1 MYIPFTVRILTT
13 LVLLSSTMLL
23 ADWASARPAPKEIG
37 KEPAA
42 IAPSPTT
49 LAPRVLGKY
58 RDFSRYKKAAPDYAL
73 STAQSRV
80 LRTLSA
86 QSAIIIDG
94 ASRETLFAKNPHSP
108 RQPAST
114 IKVLTGMIALK
125 ALGQDDTVAVSP
137 KAARQPRSKVYLDH
151 RKHYP
156 VHDLINAVLLSSAN
170 DASVALAEKIAGSE
184 STFAKIMTLRARL
197 WGARETVCK
206 TATGLTANGQQSTA
220 SDLALI
226 FKHAMDDKEF
236 ARRMKHTKARTVE
249 GKVLRNHNKALW
261 QIEGAEGGKTGYTS
275 AARQT
280 YVGKFKRGEDEIIIA
295 LMGSERMWSDLKELV
310 EYGFLKKQILA
321 TEKSTE
327 NVLVADTA
335 E

>member
-1 MYIPFTVRILTT
+1 MHSSFTARILTT
-13 LVLLSSTMLL
+13 LVLLSSTLL
-23 ADWASARPAPKEIG
+23 PADWASAMPTPKEID
-37 KEPAA
+37 KKPAA
-42 IAPSPTT
+42 TAPSSTT
-49 LAPRVLGKY
+49 PVSRVLGKY
-58 RDFSRYKKAAPDYAL
+58 RDFSRYKKADPGYAL
-73 STAQSRV
+73 STAQARV
-80 LRTLSA
+80 VRTLSA
-86 QSAIIIDG
+86 QSAIIVDG
-94 ASRETLFAKNPHSP
+94 ASGETLLAKNPHKP

-114 IKVLTGMIALK
+114 IKVLTGIIALK

-156 VHDLINAVLLSSAN
+156 VHDLINAVLLASAN

-184 STFAKIMTLRARL
+184 SSFAKIMTLRARL

-226 FKHAMDDKEF
+226 FKHAMDDEEF
-236 ARRMKHTKARTVE
+236 ARRMRRIKARTVE
-249 GKVLRNHNKALW
+249 GKLLRNHNKALW
-261 QIEGAEGGKTGYTS
+261 EVEGAVGGKTGYTS

-295 LMGSERMWSDLKELV
+295 LMGSERMWSDLKELA

-321 TEKSTE
+321 AEKSAE
-327 NVLVADTA
+327 SMLVAEITR
-335 E
+335 